1 MSVRRSTSLGDPTR
15 NAGGNYDRRSG
26 RDRRSELDVDNSAN
40 NASPR
45 WRARFSQWAFT
56 ISAPTTPKDVDID
69 ADHRRDKA
77 DRRSGS
83 DRRSG
88 RDRRCGY
95 DTRTELERF
104 LQGERRSGLDRRS
117 RVPGGYQTFK
127 KARAFVRGLGLKS
140 MRKWDDYVQSGEK
153 PDSIPAAPNEVYA
166 DDGWAGWNDWLGR

>member
-1 MSVRRSTSLGDPTR
+1 LDNPHREF
-15 NAGGNYDRRSG
+15 GGSYDRRSG
-26 RDRRSELDVDNSAN
+26 RDRRVAHDVDGSTN

-45 WRARFSQWAFT
+45 WRARFSQWSFT
-56 ISAPTTPKDVDID
+56 INMPTAVNEADID
-69 ADHRRDKA
+69 TDRRKGVA
-77 DRRSGS
+77 DRRSGNE
-83 DRRSG
+83 RRSG
-88 RDRRCGY
+88 HDRRCGY

-140 MRKWDDYVQSGEK
+140 MRKWGDYVASGMK
-153 PDSIPAAPNEVYA
+153 PDGIPAAPDKVYA